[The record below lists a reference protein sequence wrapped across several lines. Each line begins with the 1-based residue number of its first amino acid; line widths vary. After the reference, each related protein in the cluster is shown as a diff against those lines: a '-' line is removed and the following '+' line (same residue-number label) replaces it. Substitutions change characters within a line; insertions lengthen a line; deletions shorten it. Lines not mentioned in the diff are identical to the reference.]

1 MLDAHETQS
10 RKNTNDRRKEKGY
23 TYNGFLETFFPNMV
37 AEAIHYDLDRREMK
51 DICES
56 LSLTA
61 SVLNQNL
68 LTQIDQPEKVRA
80 LINRY
85 LTFLG
90 QDPKDRKPMPKNARE
105 IVELYVW
112 TLSPHT

>member
-1 MLDAHETQS
+1 
-10 RKNTNDRRKEKGY
+10 
-23 TYNGFLETFFPNMV
+23 MV

-80 LINRY
+80 LIN
-85 LTFLG
+85 G
-90 QDPKDRKPMPKNARE
+90 
-105 IVELYVW
+105 I
-112 TLSPHT
+112 